1 MFHKLSHYGIRY
13 LANSWFFSYFSNK
26 MQVVTINGFNSE
38 TQSLRYGIPQRS
50 VSQALKRVD
59 VVEKFLIGQIM

>member
-38 TQSLRYGIPQRS
+38 TQSIRYGIPQRS

>member
-13 LANSWFFSYFSNK
+13 LVNSWFFSYFSNK
-26 MQVVTINGFNSE
+26 MQFVTINGFNSE

-50 VSQALKRVD
+50 ASQALKRVD